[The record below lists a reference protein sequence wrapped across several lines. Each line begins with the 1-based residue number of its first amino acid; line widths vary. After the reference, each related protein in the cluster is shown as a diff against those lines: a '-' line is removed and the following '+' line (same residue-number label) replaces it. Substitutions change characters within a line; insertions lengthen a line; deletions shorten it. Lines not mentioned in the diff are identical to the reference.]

1 MNSLKTVRIEKAG
14 ARASDCQQII
24 DTYGTA
30 V

>member
-1 MNSLKTVRIEKAG
+1 MDLLKIVRIEKAG
-14 ARASDCQQII
+14 TCARDCQQMI